1 MIEDAAENDAE
12 LIIFPE
18 CALTGYCLSSLEEA
32 RTVSE
37 PISGPS
43 IQRIRSACRELKTH
57 VIFGF
62 LESDDGKIY
71 NSLVFLGPEGLIGR
85 YRKIHLPYLG
95 VDRFISLGN
104 EPFRVYDSKV
114 GKIGM
119 NICYDISFPES
130 SRILA
135 LEGAELIVLST
146 NWPIGAEYYSKYVA
160 PTRAA
165 ENRVNYAAINRVG
178 SERAFKFCGLSK
190 IVDCSGNSLAE
201 ASRSREEIIFAEVDL
216 AKARSKVSINNP
228 DEIVSVAHK
237 GSATICHQVWPE
249 LYPCLAGDKF
259 YHLALNLFGIVFPNL
274 KDYCFILPGKD
285 ISIAVSGS
293 NNYVGLGS

>member
-1 MIEDAAENDAE
+1 LVDRVKVAGVQMRPRILSNEKNLKRSLEMIKEATENDAG

-18 CALTGYCLSSLEEA
+18 CSLTGYCYSSLEEA

-37 PISGPS
+37 PVTGPS
-43 IQRIRSACRELKTH
+43 IERIRGACRELKTH

-62 LESDDGKIY
+62 LESDDGQIY

-85 YRKIHLPYLG
+85 YRKIHLPYMAA
-95 VDRFISLGN
+95 DRFVTLGDK
-104 EPFRVYDSKV
+104 PFRVYDSDV

-130 SRILA
+130 SRVLA

-146 NWPIGAEYYSKYVA
+146 NWPVGAEYYSKYVV

-165 ENRVNYAAINRVG
+165 ENRVNYAAIDRVG
-178 SERAFKFCGLSK
+178 IERKFKFCGLSK

-201 ASRSREEIIFAEVDL
+201 ASRTREEIIYAEVDL
-216 AKARSKVSINNP
+216 AKARSKASIKIP
-228 DEIVSVAHK
+228 GEWETDRF
-237 GSATICHQVWPE
+237 GDRRPE
-249 LYPCLAGDKF
+249 F
-259 YHLALNLFGIVFPNL
+259 YSRITDPAQ
-274 KDYCFILPGKD
+274 
-285 ISIAVSGS
+285 STRRR
-293 NNYVGLGS
+293 

>member
-1 MIEDAAENDAE
+1 MVDRVKVAGVQMRPRILSNEKNLKRSLEMIKEATENDAE

-18 CALTGYCLSSLEEA
+18 CSLTGYCYSSLEEA

-37 PISGPS
+37 PVTGPS
-43 IQRIRSACRELKTH
+43 IERIRGACRELKTH

-62 LESDDGKIY
+62 LESDDGQIY

-85 YRKIHLPYLG
+85 YRKIHLPYMAA
-95 VDRFISLGN
+95 DRFVTLGDK
-104 EPFRVYDSKV
+104 PFRVYDSDV

-130 SRILA
+130 SRVLA

-146 NWPIGAEYYSKYVA
+146 NWPVGAEYYSKYVV

-165 ENRVNYAAINRVG
+165 ENRVNYAAIDRVG
-178 SERAFKFCGLSK
+178 IERKFKFCGLSK

-201 ASRSREEIIFAEVDL
+201 ASRTREEIIYAEVDL
-216 AKARSKVSINNP
+216 AKARSKASIKIP
-228 DEIVSVAHK
+228 GEWETDRF
-237 GSATICHQVWPE
+237 GDRRPE
-249 LYPCLAGDKF
+249 F
-259 YHLALNLFGIVFPNL
+259 YSRITDPAQ
-274 KDYCFILPGKD
+274 
-285 ISIAVSGS
+285 STRRR
-293 NNYVGLGS
+293 